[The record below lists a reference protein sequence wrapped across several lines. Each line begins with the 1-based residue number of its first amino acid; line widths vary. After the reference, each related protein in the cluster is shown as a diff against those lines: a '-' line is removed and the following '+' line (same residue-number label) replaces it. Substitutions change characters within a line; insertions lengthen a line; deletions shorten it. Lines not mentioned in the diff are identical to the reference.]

1 MKKIFF
7 KILLVLF
14 FLIIFIYLLELNYI
28 PKDIVVFQGEKV
40 NFKTI
45 FGLEI
50 EKVDVLETSLNSGIA
65 VSENKKILRKEKYE
79 VSLFDKFLLKEIN
92 VDILPKQ
99 TIIPLGSMAG
109 LKLYTEGVLVVGMSE
124 IEGIDNAKYKPYE
137 NTGIEEGDTIIK
149 INSKEVISTDDL
161 IEVVNKSNG
170 NEINIIYMKDGKICE
185 SKMLPVEV
193 KKSEYKLGL
202 WVRDSAAGVGTVT
215 FYDPITKKFAAL
227 GHGISDVDTNELLN
241 ISSGEFVTTK
251 VLDIVKGK
259 EGKPGKIQGTIEKQ
273 KSIGEIYKNSEFG
286 IFGKVDEIYNLKI
299 DESNKIE
306 IVSRE
311 DVKIGRATILCDL
324 ENEGVKEYDI
334 EIQKKYVRNNYD
346 NKSMKI
352 KIVDKELLE
361 LTGGIIQGMSG
372 APIIQNGKLVGAIT
386 NVLVNTP
393 KEGYGVFADMM
404 LNEMENSEM

>member
-1 MKKIFF
+1 MKKIFL
-7 KILLVLF
+7 KLLLVLF
-14 FLIIFIYLLELNYI
+14 LLLIFIYMLELNSI
-28 PKDIVVFQGEKV
+28 PDNLIIFQGEKV

-45 FGLEI
+45 FGLQV
-50 EKVDVLETSLNSGIA
+50 EKVDIIETSLKTGIP
-65 VSENKKILRKEKYE
+65 VNKNKIDQNKQIYE

-99 TIIPLGSMAG
+99 TIIPVGSMAG

-372 APIIQNGKLVGAIT
+372 APIIQNDKLVGAVT
-386 NVLVNTP
+386 NVLVNSP
-393 KEGYGVFADMM
+393 KEGYGIFADMM
-404 LNEMENSEM
+404 LKEMENSKM

>member
-99 TIIPLGSMAG
+99 TIIPVGSMAG
-109 LKLYTEGVLVVGMSE
+109 LKLYTSGVLVVGMSE

-372 APIIQNGKLVGAIT
+372 APIIQNDKLVGAVT
-386 NVLVNTP
+386 NVLVNSP
-393 KEGYGVFADMM
+393 KEGYGIFADMM
-404 LNEMENSEM
+404 LKEMENSKM

>member
-1 MKKIFF
+1 MKKIFL
-7 KILLVLF
+7 KLLLVLF
-14 FLIIFIYLLELNYI
+14 LLLIFIYMLELNSI
-28 PKDIVVFQGEKV
+28 PDNLIIFQGEKV

-45 FGLEI
+45 FGLQV
-50 EKVDVLETSLNSGIA
+50 EKVDIIETSLKTGIP
-65 VSENKKILRKEKYE
+65 VNKNKIDQNKQIYE

-99 TIIPLGSMAG
+99 TIIPVGSMAG

-361 LTGGIIQGMSG
+361 LTGGIIQ
-372 APIIQNGKLVGAIT
+372 
-386 NVLVNTP
+386 
-393 KEGYGVFADMM
+393 
-404 LNEMENSEM
+404 